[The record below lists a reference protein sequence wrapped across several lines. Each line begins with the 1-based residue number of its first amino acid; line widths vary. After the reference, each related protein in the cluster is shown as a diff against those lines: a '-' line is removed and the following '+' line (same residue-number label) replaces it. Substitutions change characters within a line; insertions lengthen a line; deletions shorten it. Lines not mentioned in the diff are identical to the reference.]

1 MRDRTRRKFLA
12 SAAVAAVSGTTGG
25 CGRTTGNW
33 RFLTDREARTLDA
46 VLAWIIPADEAPGA
60 REAGVIHYIDRQLTR
75 HFRAH
80 GKTYREG
87 LAALDTFADAPAG
100 RQQQILAALER
111 DPARK
116 PFFDLVV
123 AHAMQGFYGNPR
135 HGGNRDF
142 GSWRMLRVPPLP
154 VRGREQYD
162 FTRGGGNA
170 KG

>member
-12 SAAVAAVSGTTGG
+12 SAAVAAVSGTTAG
-25 CGRTTGNW
+25 CGRTTGSW
-33 RFLTDREARTLDA
+33 RFLNDREARTLDA
-46 VLAWIIPADEAPGA
+46 VLAWIIPADDAPGA

-75 HFRAH
+75 HFRPH

-87 LAALDTFADAPAG
+87 LAALDTFADAPAD
-100 RQQQILAALER
+100 RQQQVLAALER

-116 PFFDLVV
+116 PFFDLLV

-142 GSWRMLRVPPLP
+142 GSWRMLGVPPLP